1 MRKKTISRIAAAVLP
16 MLVFSIGM
24 SACSAGDAGDGD
36 VSVWTTDS
44 VTKVLQTGEYEIP
57 SGTPRL
63 TIGMAKNEKEGAQ
76 IILTAN
82 EKIDYYDAKVS
93 NLYNG
98 AAVIPS
104 SDVQLYAEKYITI
117 SSKQN
122 TNTDFPPGSRV
133 PDALLP
139 MEKSVYYKENKIES
153 GNNQGIYVEV
163 STAEDTPAGVYTGT
177 VTVTAEHTVYR
188 IPLQVE
194 VWDFAISSTPN
205 AMNYLSLFAREAYGS
220 FELDSSDEMATV
232 YFEKLLEYRM
242 NTELPFSGVGGK
254 EKYVELLRKYYDYPG
269 FSSYRFYYQL
279 VGNGNMFDTGL
290 LQEYLEAVVGA
301 SMEDKVNYL
310 DKAFFYFCNLIDEPN
325 SVGSYQTVQTV
336 QTMCEI
342 VLQATD
348 SVCREK
354 FSASPDYGYYL
365 SVVSPTL
372 LKIPNILT
380 LTNSNAHQILKSE
393 YGVDGIT
400 YCPLV
405 NLFEAENS
413 RDGYYTNEIG
423 EVWWYTAMVPLYPY
437 PSNHLDDYAL
447 SYRIMSWMQKA
458 YNVDG
463 YLMWAVANYSSNN
476 FDMPTDPYE
485 DATRGDA
492 FPPGDG
498 FMFYPGSKYGIKG
511 PVGSLRSVAY
521 RDGMEDY
528 EYLVEL
534 EKGYRSRNIDPTEI
548 MNSFYERLFT
558 NVTPVNSAAQFGDV
572 REEIGRLVASMG
584 SDFGLLYEEIKIL
597 GDRAVVTFNTVNG
610 DAEVYYKEQKLVL
623 NPSGKYSVEIDLKE
637 TNVLEL
643 AISYGGTLQTIRR
656 RLSGRYELLEGF
668 ENGDSGFVQ
677 VHSTSE
683 SALNQ
688 DTRYVASGKNSIQLT
703 LRGRSGVQGYR
714 PFFAIARN
722 KLHDGNLAEIEHVTL
737 TVFNP
742 SEETISFSLNA
753 FVGSQYVFV
762 DEYVL
767 NPGINYLQIK
777 NVYAL
782 RSLSSVQGF
791 YFMTDNY
798 EGEKVIYIDDI
809 ACTLLG

>member
-1 MRKKTISRIAAAVLP
+1 MKKKRSMKRFAATAL
-16 MLVFSIGM
+16 LTLTALSLGLT
-24 SACSAGDAGDGD
+24 ACSSGGDGD
-36 VSVWTTDS
+36 VTVLTTDS

-57 SGTPRL
+57 AQSPQL
-63 TIGMAKNEKEGAQ
+63 NIGMAKNEKEGAQ

-82 EKIDYYDAKVS
+82 EKIDYYDAEVS

-98 AAVIPS
+98 AAVIPA

-117 SSKQN
+117 ASKQN

-139 MEKSVYYKENKIES
+139 METSVYYKENNIEA

-163 STAEDTPAGVYTGT
+163 TTAEDTPAGVYTGT
-177 VTVTAEHTVYR
+177 VTVTAEHTVYE
-188 IPLQVE
+188 IPLRVE
-194 VWDFAISSTPN
+194 VWDFAISSTPS
-205 AMNYLSLFAREAYGS
+205 AMNYLSLFAREAWGS
-220 FELDSSDEMATV
+220 YELDSTDEMAAV

-242 NTELPFSGVGGK
+242 NTELPFSGVGGT
-254 EKYVELLRKYYDYPG
+254 ERYVELLRKYYDHPG

-336 QTMCEI
+336 QTMYEI
-342 VLQATD
+342 VLRATD
-348 SVCREK
+348 SACRAK
-354 FSASPDYGYYL
+354 YSASPDYGYYL

-372 LKIPNILT
+372 MEIPNILT

-393 YGVDGIT
+393 YGVEGIT

-405 NLFEAENS
+405 NLFETENS

-458 YNVDG
+458 YDVDG

-498 FMFYPGSKYGIKG
+498 FMFYPGAKYGIKG
-511 PVGSLRSVAY
+511 PVGSLRAVAY

-534 EKGYRSRNIDPTEI
+534 EKGYQSRNMDPAEI

-558 NVTPVNSAAQFGDV
+558 NVTPINSSASFGEV
-572 REEIGRLVASMG
+572 REEVGELIASMN
-584 SDFGLLYEEIKIL
+584 SDFGVLYEEIQIR
-597 GDRAVVTFNTVNG
+597 GASANVTFNTVNAA
-610 DAEVYYKEQKLVL
+610 AEVSYNGSKLAL
-623 NPSGKYSVEIDLKE
+623 DPSGKYSVTVDLTE

-643 AISYGGTLQTIRR
+643 VITCNGAEQTVTW
-656 RLSGRYELLEGF
+656 RLSGQYALLEGF
-668 ENGDSGFVQ
+668 ESGNTGFIA
-677 VHSTSE
+677 VHSTSRAE
-683 SALNQ
+683 INKDAQ
-688 DTRYVASGKNSIQLT
+688 YIASGENSLKLT
-703 LRGRSGVQGYR
+703 LTGRPDVMGYR
-714 PFFAIARN
+714 PFFAISRDD
-722 KLHDGNLAEIEHVTL
+722 LRGGDLTQIEHITL
-737 TVFNP
+737 AVFNP
-742 SEETISFSLNA
+742 SGENITLSLNA
-753 FVGSQYVFV
+753 FIGSQYMFV
-762 DEYVL
+762 DEYTL
-767 NPGINYLQIK
+767 APGINYLQVK

-782 RSLSSVQGF
+782 RSLSAIQGF
-791 YFMTDNY
+791 YFMTDNF
-798 EGEKVIYIDDI
+798 EGEKVLYVDDV
-809 ACTLLG
+809 ACTLM

>member
-1 MRKKTISRIAAAVLP
+1 MKKKRSMKRFAATALL
-16 MLVFSIGM
+16 MLTALSLGLA
-24 SACSAGDAGDGD
+24 ACSSGGDGD
-36 VSVWTTDS
+36 VTVWTTDS

-57 SGTPRL
+57 AQSPQL
-63 TIGMAKNEKEGAQ
+63 NIGMAKNEKEGAQ

-82 EKIDYYDAKVS
+82 EKIDYYDAEVS

-98 AAVIPS
+98 AAVIPA

-117 SSKQN
+117 ASKQN

-139 MEKSVYYKENKIES
+139 METSVYYKENNIEA

-163 STAEDTPAGVYTGT
+163 TTAEDTPAGVYTGT
-177 VTVTAEHTVYR
+177 VTVTAEHTVYE
-188 IPLQVE
+188 IPLRVE
-194 VWDFAISSTPN
+194 VWDFAISSTPS
-205 AMNYLSLFAREAYGS
+205 AMNYLSLFAREAWGS
-220 FELDSSDEMATV
+220 YELDSTDEMAAV

-242 NTELPFSGVGGK
+242 NTELPFSGVGGT
-254 EKYVELLRKYYDYPG
+254 ERYVELLRKYYDHPG

-336 QTMCEI
+336 QTMYEI
-342 VLQATD
+342 VLRATD
-348 SVCREK
+348 SACRAK
-354 FSASPDYGYYL
+354 YSASPDYGYYL

-372 LKIPNILT
+372 MEIPNILT

-393 YGVDGIT
+393 YGVEGIT

-405 NLFEAENS
+405 NLFETENS

-458 YNVDG
+458 YDVDG

-498 FMFYPGSKYGIKG
+498 FMFYPGAKYGIKG
-511 PVGSLRSVAY
+511 PVGSLRAVAY

-534 EKGYRSRNIDPTEI
+534 EKGYQSRNMDPAEI

-558 NVTPVNSAAQFGDV
+558 NVTPINSSASFGEV
-572 REEIGRLVASMG
+572 REEVGELIASMN
-584 SDFGLLYEEIKIL
+584 SDFGVLYEEIQIR
-597 GDRAVVTFNTVNG
+597 GASANVTFNTVNAA
-610 DAEVYYKEQKLVL
+610 AEVSYNGSKLAL
-623 NPSGKYSVEIDLKE
+623 DPSGKYSVTVDLTE

-643 AISYGGTLQTIRR
+643 VITCNGAEQTVTR
-656 RLSGRYELLEGF
+656 RLSGQYALLEGF
-668 ENGDSGFVQ
+668 ESGNTDFIE
-677 VHSTSE
+677 VHSTSRAE
-683 SALNQ
+683 INKDAQ
-688 DTRYVASGKNSIQLT
+688 YIASGENSLKLT
-703 LRGRSGVQGYR
+703 LTGRPDVTGYR
-714 PFFAIARN
+714 PFFAISRDD
-722 KLHDGNLAEIEHVTL
+722 LRGGDLTQIEHITL
-737 TVFNP
+737 AVFNP
-742 SEETISFSLNA
+742 SGENITLSLNA
-753 FVGSQYVFV
+753 FIGSQYMFV
-762 DEYVL
+762 DEYTL
-767 NPGINYLQIK
+767 APGINYLQVK

-782 RSLSSVQGF
+782 RSLSAIQGF
-791 YFMTDNY
+791 YFMTDNF
-798 EGEKVIYIDDI
+798 EGEKVLYVDDV
-809 ACTLLG
+809 ACTLM